1 MHTKIPRIFRLFLQ
15 GETSGIT
22 KSINVKDGEMGNKT
36 ENQIGAGKCRDH
48 IGYLCHIEI
57 FRYQTLLLW

>member
-22 KSINVKDGEMGNKT
+22 KSINVKDGERFLNKT
-36 ENQIGAGKCRDH
+36 ENQIGG
-48 IGYLCHIEI
+48 EM
-57 FRYQTLLLW
+57 

>member
-36 ENQIGAGKCRDH
+36 ENQIGAEKCRNH
-48 IGYLCHIEI
+48 IEYLCQCD
-57 FRYQTLLLW
+57 F